1 MKISQKVTVAL
12 GLVVA
17 LMIGLTVYIE
27 HVIQDAIPDI
37 ELQVAKTVEQ
47 QEHVYPLA
55 IEIQNIKFHVVQVQ
69 QWLTDISAT
78 RALDGL
84 NDGFDTAAEHA
95 ALFNEAV
102 AAVESHLRVLG
113 LTEQLA
119 LVEPVRAAFGPYY
132 NAGQAMANAYID
144 GGPESG
150 NKMMGGF
157 DSAAEG
163 MALSVDALAQSVFA
177 VVKDSMDQSVV
188 QSQGVL
194 DKQKS
199 IGDAVLVISAAIV
212 ILVIGVSLYIRLA
225 ALSKFNQLADAMKVV
240 ADGNVALDVPF
251 VARRDE
257 VGAMAKS
264 LEAFRQNEIAR
275 RALEERNT
283 EAEIQAKQERDS
295 AVRAMAETV
304 EKEAGMAASTVSET
318 SSRLFD
324 IANAMAGSSTEVQS
338 KAASAAAA
346 AEQSLNS
353 SQSAAHSANELFTS
367 IQRISDL
374 VNNASEISG
383 RATTEA
389 GRSREV
395 IAGMAEAAAKV
406 TEVVGLISD
415 IAEQTNL
422 LALNATIE
430 AARAG
435 EAGKGFAVVASEV
448 KALANQTQSATGE
461 ITTQIAEMQAITNEA
476 VAAIEAVLA
485 IVGDISSST
494 GSISEA
500 VNDQQSATGEI
511 ARTVQGAADGAREVT
526 KLAGDVSDVAEQV
539 DSKAN
544 EVRNVVSSLS
554 SDIIGLRDS
563 IVNAVRRAS
572 H

>member
-1 MKISQKVTVAL
+1 MKISQKVTAAL

-27 HVIQDAIPDI
+27 YIILDVVPDI
-37 ELQVAKTVEQ
+37 ELQVETTVEQ
-47 QEHVYPLA
+47 REHVYPLA

-78 RALDGL
+78 RGLDGL
-84 NDGFDTAAEHA
+84 NDGFDVAAEHA
-95 ALFNEAV
+95 ALFKKAV
-102 AAVESHLRVLG
+102 VAVEGHLRVLG

-119 LVEPVRAAFGPYY
+119 LVEPVRAAFGSYFD
-132 NAGQAMANAYID
+132 AGQAMAKAYIE

-163 MALSVDALAQSVFA
+163 MAESVDALAGSVFA
-177 VVKDSMDQSVV
+177 VVKNRMDQSVI
-188 QSQGVL
+188 QSQDVL
-194 DKQKS
+194 EKQNT
-199 IGDAVLVISAAIV
+199 IGEVVLGICGIIIV
-212 ILVIGVSLYIRLA
+212 LVIGVSFYIRVA
-225 ALSKFNQLADAMKVV
+225 ALAKFDQLGSAMKEV
-240 ADGNVALDVPF
+240 AEGNVGLDVPF

-257 VGAMAKS
+257 VGAMAKN
-264 LEAFRQNEIAR
+264 LEAFRQNEIER
-275 RALEERNT
+275 RALEERNR

-304 EKEAGMAASTVSET
+304 EKEAEKAASTV
-318 SSRLFD
+318 
-324 IANAMAGSSTEVQS
+324 
-338 KAASAAAA
+338 AS
-346 AEQSLNS
+346 
-353 SQSAAHSANELFTS
+353 SANELFSS
-367 IQRISDL
+367 IQKISEL
-374 VNNASEISG
+374 VRNASEISG

-389 GRSREV
+389 DRSRAV
-395 IAGMAEAAAKV
+395 IGGMAEAAGKV

-461 ITTQIAEMQAITNEA
+461 ITSQISEMQAITDEA
-476 VAAIEAVLA
+476 VAAIESVLA

-494 GSISEA
+494 DSISSA
-500 VNDQQSATGEI
+500 VSDQQTATGEI
-511 ARTVQGAADGAREVT
+511 ADTVQGAANGARDVT
-526 KLAGDVSDVAEQV
+526 KLAEDVSNVAEQV
-539 DSKAN
+539 DSKAG
-544 EVRNVVSSLS
+544 ELRNVVSSLS
-554 SDIIGLRDS
+554 GDISDLRNSII
-563 IVNAVRRAS
+563 NAVRTAAG
-572 H
+572 